1 MLLRLWLIGI
11 FAFMIKWIFISTLS
25 LLISCNAVLKNAYK
39 INRPFTFTTQTAY
52 KDYLYKTFTISPDRI
67 IYPNS
72 TSLNLFIEEVMKK
85 DLDFYYGSFKNDTT
99 EIGFSTYLQQNTAC
113 AGRVAQEVVSNLAK
127 IDAQK
132 LLVNTSF
139 KQYQFTT
146 IASNSAFRLQ
156 TAGDSL
162 QVFFMYAYGQG
173 TFYNKY
179 YNQIAALEKLPGS
192 KLKTYLILTDAMY
205 LLPK

>member
-1 MLLRLWLIGI
+1 MAHRCFLL
-11 FAFMIKWIFISTLS
+11 FCFMIKWIFFSTLS
-25 LLISCNAVLKNAYK
+25 ISMLISCNAILKSAYK

-52 KDYLYKTFTISPDRI
+52 KDYLHKTFTISSDRI
-67 IYPNS
+67 IYPDS
-72 TSLNLFIEEVMKK
+72 TSLNLFIEEMMKK

-99 EIGFSTYLQQNTAC
+99 EIGFSTYLQQNPAC
-113 AGRVAQEVVSNLAK
+113 AGRVEHEVANNLAK

-139 KQYQFTT
+139 KQYRFTT
-146 IASNSAFRLQ
+146 IANNVPFQFQ

-162 QVFFMYAYGQG
+162 QVFFIYAYGQG

-192 KLKTYLILTDAMY
+192 KLKTYLILTDAVY
-205 LLPK
+205 HLQK

>member
-1 MLLRLWLIGI
+1 M
-11 FAFMIKWIFISTLS
+11 
-25 LLISCNAVLKNAYK
+25 LISCNAVLKSAYK

-67 IYPNS
+67 VYPDS
-72 TSLNLFIEEVMKK
+72 TSLNLFIEETMKK
-85 DLDFYYGSFKNDTT
+85 DLDFYYGSFTNDTT
-99 EIGFSTYLQQNTAC
+99 EVQFSTYLQQNPAC
-113 AGRVAQEVVSNLAK
+113 AGRVEHEVVNNLAK

-139 KQYQFTT
+139 KQYRFTT
-146 IASNSAFRLQ
+146 IANNLPFRLQ

-162 QVFFMYAYGQG
+162 QVFFIYAYGQG

-179 YNQIAALEKLPGS
+179 YNQITALEKLPGS
-192 KLKTYLILTDAMY
+192 KLKTYLILTDAVY
-205 LLPK
+205 LLKK